1 MNWIATVKTAM
12 ELLPA
17 IITGMKALEE
27 AIPGAG
33 QGEAKLIA
41 MREMLEKI
49 SAQAAAMWPI
59 IEALIGILARTFN
72 KTGTF
77 QGGAK

>member
-1 MNWIATVKTAM
+1 MNWITSVKTAM
-12 ELLPA
+12 DLLPA

-49 SAQAAAMWPI
+49 SSQAAAMWPI
-59 IEALIGILARTFN
+59 IEPMITILARLFN

-77 QGGAK
+77 QSGAK